1 MADVAFRSG
10 DLAFQPRRFWRGR
23 ASGRG
28 GSDRFA
34 PRTEGVVDRA
44 RGEGSMRPVPWPVV
58 PRRDASFDVMV
69 APSST
74 IPAVV
79 ALPRVTT
86 AAPVTAP
93 DDADAPAI
101 RIAADAR
108 CPLPVDLRRRGLGV
122 VAAMVTHLLCLAAL
136 LAMPRIEASGGGLET
151 EAVEIAIVFAEASLD
166 AEAGAVSAPREATP
180 EPMPPQP
187 VPPEPLA
194 AEPPPLAP
202 PSDEAAVALP
212 LAPVPPE
219 PAADPAPPE
228 PVRLAE
234 PEPPPPPEEPQVL
247 ATAAPAETAVPPPPV
262 VTPPPEPPAVRV
274 DPPKPEP
281 PAKPKPQPA
290 KAERRAVAKPRATAP
305 APPGNAARDSTSGAR
320 SAGAAPAA
328 GAGAVADW
336 RAAVLAALARA
347 KRYPDDAR
355 DRGVTGRAVVAFT
368 LSRDGSVTAVS
379 LVTSSGVPALDAAT
393 LAMPRRA
400 AFPPMP
406 AGGPQT
412 QSFTAGVRYDL
423 R

>member
-34 PRTEGVVDRA
+34 PRTEGVVDRP

-202 PSDEAAVALP
+202 PPDEAAVAPP
-212 LAPVPPE
+212 LDPVPPE
-219 PAADPAPPE
+219 P
-228 PVRLAE
+228 VGLAE

-305 APPGNAARDSTSGAR
+305 VPPGNAARDSTSGAR
-320 SAGAAPAA
+320 AAGAAAAA

-355 DRGVTGRAVVAFT
+355 DRGVTGRAVVGFT
-368 LSRDGSVTAVS
+368 VARDGTVTSVS
-379 LVTSSGVPALDAAT
+379 LVASSGVPALDAAT

-406 AGGPQT
+406 AGGPST